1 MRTALV
7 ALGLTAAAV
16 AAASAAGASGALAA
30 TNLREPGTNQQAVA
44 PAPQQPV
51 LPPRVGVGGPPLPV
65 TLEDAIRRALEQN
78 SDVAL
83 ARIATHS
90 AAEGIRAARG
100 AYDPRLIPAL
110 SFQRAVN
117 ASASALGGAVRGR
130 VEVRQLAGSAELS
143 GLAPWA
149 GGSFSV
155 DFTSTRIS
163 TSNQFSRLN
172 PQFPAALGITYTQ
185 PLFRNRRIDAERRAI
200 QIAQRAADLSA
211 AELTQTVMD
220 QLMLVEQA
228 YWELV
233 YAVRHLDV
241 QVAALAQA
249 EGQVASNERQA
260 REGTLAP
267 IDVVEAQTQV
277 ATFRQAVASA
287 QQSLTEAENR
297 LKLLMLT
304 SRDAPEWHRPL
315 VPADPVDREAPS
327 WSLDEAVLL
336 AVKRRPELDAI
347 QSAQGRSDVD
357 RRFFQDQV
365 RPQVDLV
372 GGVTL
377 SGLAGGALNETDEST
392 PDFLIGNYGTSLGNL
407 FARRFPTAVVQLQVE
422 LPLRNTTAK
431 ANVARAELAGSALAR
446 QRLQLEQAIEAE
458 VRNSM
463 QAVQS
468 ARDRLSGAASASRN
482 AQEQYESERRRF
494 DSGLSTVFLVLE
506 RQAALVSAQ
515 ARELRARTDLNQA
528 LALLDRAVGGT
539 LDRHN
544 VTVTR

>member
-1 MRTALV
+1 VRTALV